1 MFQFFFVLFLALYSY
16 FVLTS
21 LRPLS
26 QPNTPPVVEI
36 ILSVWVLSM
45 IFEEMR
51 QVTIMSYD
59 ISVFIIQSRGFQ
71 TGGHNPQLG
80 FLSISE
86 VYLVILCH
94 EHCRVH

>member
-1 MFQFFFVLFLALYSY
+1 MFQLFFVLFLALYSY

-36 ILSVWVLSM
+36 ILWVWVLSM

-51 QVTIMSYD
+51 QVTIMLYG
-59 ISVFIIQSRGFQ
+59 ISVFIIQSSGFH
-71 TGGHNPQLG
+71 TEGQLG
-80 FLSISE
+80 CLSISE
-86 VYLVILCH
+86 VLYHDLCSFMS
-94 EHCRVH
+94 